1 MVLVKI
7 VFISTVW
14 KNRYRILGFFA
25 DGQIQ
30 QPIFEKKV
38 NEKTKEGAEQI
49 SGASI
54 GAAQLAAGAYTGNPN
69 IALNGLSKILP
80 DKAMTLGK
88 EHFLDEENQFTGV
101 KQGLGSL
108 FRPSDYDDTELSI
121 PEEDKMEMD
130 QVDQQVEDE
139 VLVDEEVD
147 DKALEDV
154 LAEINEADPTFDQSL
169 SESDALVSDDVL
181 MSDLSDSDLTNDT
194 EALFE
199 QDEVAMSENEIP
211 IDPTVLSEKMNVT
224 VDNFDELQ
232 LSQEEQA
239 YFDHAYDPELI
250 ANYSSEVEPIHQI
263 EENFKSLESEETFF
277 DAWEEEQQEPME
289 DW

>member
-1 MVLVKI
+1 
-7 VFISTVW
+7 
-14 KNRYRILGFFA
+14 
-25 DGQIQ
+25 
-30 QPIFEKKV
+30 
-38 NEKTKEGAEQI
+38 
-49 SGASI
+49 
-54 GAAQLAAGAYTGNPN
+54 
-69 IALNGLSKILP
+69 
-80 DKAMTLGK
+80 
-88 EHFLDEENQFTGV
+88 
-101 KQGLGSL
+101 
-108 FRPSDYDDTELSI
+108 
-121 PEEDKMEMD
+121 
-130 QVDQQVEDE
+130 
-139 VLVDEEVD
+139 
-147 DKALEDV
+147 
-154 LAEINEADPTFDQSL
+154 
-169 SESDALVSDDVL
+169 